1 MPYKTAARR
10 TPETQMTMRYPEQM
24 YAEWI
29 WAHFVG
35 NRLARTEFAIH
46 ARHLESL
53 CPEAAA
59 YLRFILLNASP
70 CYYKSNKAKP

>member
-10 TPETQMTMRYPEQM
+10 TPETQLVMRYPEQM

-53 CPEAAA
+53 CPEAAE
-59 YLRFILLNASP
+59 YLRFILLNGALD
-70 CYYKSNKAKP
+70 CYTSNKAKP